1 MEEEA
6 AWGSSS
12 SESRIVRCPDC
23 GNVLPELPD
32 FSVSLCGSCGA
43 VLRAKWKGHVKGG
56 LPDISDDEKGRVVTS
71 KRGIAMGSNSVSETE
86 GNRKLELGNCS
97 TSRSENGDFLARSGK
112 RNPISVRTRVEKST
126 RDRLSDRDEYGSS
139 IDDELDL
146 DDWACRNDA
155 RMDIGDGRYGSKLEE
170 IGHPRVGPFG
180 SRIGNEKWGGERNGN
195 AMDVARQKRG
205 MNFAPLE
212 EGSLEY
218 VVRSSY
224 GAGDYRRYHDDGF
237 NGFTRV
243 ADLESDRAELL
254 RRIDEL
260 KDQLSQTCDVAENP
274 KERIAIEPRMASKTP
289 FDPYRSHDV
298 YRQGLF
304 GANKQPRDQGC
315 HVLGPPYIYDVAEDV
330 PYKGRHGSIVQDSY
344 SVMRYRHGKVEY
356 DNAYYE
362 QVNTRAYQPY
372 PCFPQMYHNEY
383 PDPLRLHPHKSPFHR
398 PSCSCSQCFNQNPK
412 VSPLIPPPA
421 FGNQRSHDPANPVL
435 YPPEISAA
443 QNQHWHR
450 RGLGGHAQEKFEI
463 GHQSSPRKAMVAH
476 ESGRVCRA
484 ISGGAPFIACCNCFE
499 LLKLPWKVG
508 MMGKNQ
514 NKMRCGACSCIML
527 YELSSKG
534 ITLSVPKQIS
544 KLSADL
550 ADDGSGDMPN
560 ESFENS
566 HGSMNPCSNYDDH
579 SYEFSD
585 TKVEPL
591 PANLKSSSDESEKRQ
606 DARSLSSNFSEPEK
620 NPEVMVG
627 KDHSLSDVPL
637 PLSNSPLHHNH
648 VSSDDVGDGYI
659 MVSKWSSENEGQQN
673 SMEDAPVETV
683 MDISINESI
692 NSSVSQEFFA
702 GLVKS
707 RAEELSKSNQNSE
720 DRRSNVFVNGQ
731 LIPACEVK
739 RAEDLAGPIQIGDY
753 WYDVRAGFWGVMGHP
768 CLGIIPPNIP
778 EFDFPMPKNC
788 AAGNTGVFVNGRELH
803 HKDLNL
809 LSSRGLPTTKN
820 KSYRVEISGKVMD
833 EQTGEELESLGK
845 LAPTVERAK
854 HGFGMKI
861 PKFTAEKTY

>member
-1 MEEEA
+1 MEEA
-6 AWGSSS
+6 ASGSSS
-12 SESRIVRCPDC
+12 SEFRIVRCPDC

-43 VLRAKWKGHVKGG
+43 VIRAKWKGHVRKGG
-56 LPDISDDEKGRVVTS
+56 FSDISDDEKGRVVTS
-71 KRGIAMGSNSVSETE
+71 KRGIAMSSNNVSET
-86 GNRKLELGNCS
+86 ELGNCS

-112 RNPISVRTRVEKST
+112 RNPISVRTRVEKSVT
-126 RDRLSDRDEYGSS
+126 
-139 IDDELDL
+139 
-146 DDWACRNDA
+146 
-155 RMDIGDGRYGSKLEE
+155 
-170 IGHPRVGPFG
+170 
-180 SRIGNEKWGGERNGN
+180 
-195 AMDVARQKRG
+195 
-205 MNFAPLE
+205 
-212 EGSLEY
+212 
-218 VVRSSY
+218 RSSY
-224 GAGDYRRYHDDGF
+224 GAGDYRRYHDGF

-243 ADLESDRAELL
+243 VGLESDRAELL

-274 KERIAIEPRMASKTP
+274 KERIAIEPRMGSTP

-344 SVMRYRHGKVEY
+344 SVTRYRHGNIQY

-362 QVNTRAYQPY
+362 QVNTRAYEPN
-372 PCFPQMYHNEY
+372 PRFPQMYHNEY
-383 PDPLRLHPHKSPFHR
+383 PDPLIDVNPHPHKSPFHR
-398 PSCSCSQCFNQNPK
+398 TSCSCSQCFNQNPR
-412 VSPLIPPPA
+412 VPPVIPPLA
-421 FGNQRSHDPANPVL
+421 FGNQRSHYPANPVL
-435 YPPEISAA
+435 YPPEISGAH
-443 QNQHWHR
+443 NQHWHR
-450 RGLGGHAQEKFEI
+450 RDAQEKFDI
-463 GHQSSPRKAMVAH
+463 GHQSSPRKAMIAH
-476 ESGRVCRA
+476 GSGRLCRA
-484 ISGGAPFIACCNCFE
+484 ISGGAPFITCCNCFE

-514 NKMRCGACSCIML
+514 NKMRCGACSSVML

-534 ITLSVPKQIS
+534 ITLSVPKQIA

-550 ADDGSGDMPN
+550 ADGSGD
-560 ESFENS
+560 
-566 HGSMNPCSNYDDH
+566 MNPCSNYDDT
-579 SYEFSD
+579 SYEFSG

-591 PANLKSSSDESEKRQ
+591 PANLKSSSDDESGKRQ
-606 DARSLSSNFSEPEK
+606 DARSLSSSFSEPEK

-627 KDHSLSDVPL
+627 KDHSLSVGL
-637 PLSNSPLHHNH
+637 PSKDD
-648 VSSDDVGDGYI
+648 VSSDDGYI
-659 MVSKWSSENEGQQN
+659 MVTKWSGENEGQQN

-707 RAEELSKSNQNSE
+707 RAEELSKSIQNSE
-720 DRRSNVFVNGQ
+720 DRRSDVFVNGQ

-739 RAEDLAGPIQIGDY
+739 RAEDLAGPVQIGDY

-768 CLGIIPPNIP
+768 CFGIIPPNIP

-788 AAGNTGVFVNGRELH
+788 SAGNTGVFVNGRELH
-803 HKDLNL
+803 QKDLNL
-809 LSSRGLPTTKN
+809 LSSRGLPITKN

-833 EQTGEELESLGK
+833 EQTGEELDGLGK
-845 LAPTVERAK
+845 LAPTVEKAK
-854 HGFGMKI
+854 QGFGMKV
-861 PKFTAEKTY
+861 PKSIAEKSYY

>member
-1 MEEEA
+1 MEEVA
-6 AWGSSS
+6 SGSSS
-12 SESRIVRCPDC
+12 SATRIVRCPDC

-71 KRGIAMGSNSVSETE
+71 KRGIANVSETE

-112 RNPISVRTRVEKST
+112 RNPISVRTRVEKSVT
-126 RDRLSDRDEYGSS
+126 
-139 IDDELDL
+139 
-146 DDWACRNDA
+146 
-155 RMDIGDGRYGSKLEE
+155 
-170 IGHPRVGPFG
+170 
-180 SRIGNEKWGGERNGN
+180 
-195 AMDVARQKRG
+195 
-205 MNFAPLE
+205 
-212 EGSLEY
+212 
-218 VVRSSY
+218 RSSY
-224 GAGDYRRYHDDGF
+224 GAGEYRRYHDDGF

-260 KDQLSQTCDVAENP
+260 KDQLSQTCDVVAENP

-304 GANKQPRDQGC
+304 GANKQPPRDQGC

-344 SVMRYRHGKVEY
+344 SVTRYRHGKVEY

-372 PCFPQMYHNEY
+372 PCFPQMYHN
-383 PDPLRLHPHKSPFHR
+383 DPLRLHPHKSPFHR

-412 VSPLIPPPA
+412 VPPLIPPPA

-443 QNQHWHR
+443 HDHQWHR
-450 RGLGGHAQEKFEI
+450 RGLGGHAQEKFDI
-463 GHQSSPRKAMVAH
+463 GHQNPPRKAMIAH

-484 ISGGAPFIACCNCFE
+484 ISGGAPFITCCNCFE

-514 NKMRCGACSCIML
+514 NKMRCGACSYIML

-550 ADDGSGDMPN
+550 ADGSGDIPN

-591 PANLKSSSDESEKRQ
+591 PANLKSISDESGNRQ
-606 DARSLSSNFSEPEK
+606 DARSLSSSFSEPEK
-620 NPEVMVG
+620 NPEVTVG
-627 KDHSLSDVPL
+627 KDHSLSVGLPSKDDVPL

-692 NSSVSQEFFA
+692 NSNVSQEFFA

-707 RAEELSKSNQNSE
+707 RTEELSKCNQNSE

-753 WYDVRAGFWGVMGHP
+753 WYDARAGFWGVMGHP

-861 PKFTAEKTY
+861 PKFNAEKSY